1 MASNDR
7 VKHLGTPAEPF
18 ATPGMYGVIAP
29 VNPADEKSRLH
40 ITPASRGI
48 PAQAY
53 VQWGDGKD
61 AFFTWERL
69 TDLSFIKKK

>member
-1 MASNDR
+1 MNEK
-7 VKHLGTPAEPF
+7 VKHRSKPAEPF
-18 ATPGMYGVIAP
+18 AQPNSYGRITKTREDGAL
-29 VNPADEKSRLH
+29 R

-61 AFFTWERL
+61 AYFTWERL
-69 TDLSFIKKK
+69 ADLQPVGKRK